1 MILIKE
7 LTLRGLFLSFL
18 LKENKEGG
26 YYYEVKSKPLIFL
39 NKFSFLR
46 KIKES
51 YLNPF
56 LFNNTV
62 SEYNGAFYQ
71 MRERLNEDSPL

>member
-18 LKENKEGG
+18 LKENKEEV
-26 YYYEVKSKPLIFL
+26 YYYEVKSKPLNML
-39 NKFSFLR
+39 NRFSFFKR
-46 KIKES
+46 IQSRYFK
-51 YLNPF
+51 PF
-56 LFNNTV
+56 RFNQTI

-71 MRERLNEDSPL
+71 MREKLNEDSPL